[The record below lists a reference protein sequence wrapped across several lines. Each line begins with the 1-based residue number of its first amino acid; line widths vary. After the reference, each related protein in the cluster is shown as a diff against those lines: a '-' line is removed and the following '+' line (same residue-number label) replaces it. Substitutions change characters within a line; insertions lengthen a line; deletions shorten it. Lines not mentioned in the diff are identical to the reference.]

1 MLVGRAVE
9 LELLN
14 GAIARALDGATTL
27 VAIEGEAGVGKTTLV
42 SEALDRARSAG
53 FRSMAARC
61 DELESDRPF
70 GVLLDALNVSERRSS
85 YDPARREVLDL
96 LARAPDVGSPI
107 VMAATPDLRNR
118 TIDSL
123 CSLVELEALQQPVAL
138 VVEDLHWADPSTIIA
153 LRSIAKRVEG
163 YRLLVIATSR
173 PQVAAAGREQAA
185 LWAASSPRLV
195 LSPLSSVDVIRIATD
210 RLGAEPGP
218 RLLQVIAGAGGNPL
232 LLGELIDGLDGAL
245 SRAGDAVELTDAVPV
260 TFAAGVQR
268 RLDSLT
274 PRTAE
279 LVQVA
284 SVLTGPLDLDDLAV
298 LLDRAVARLV
308 PALRE
313 AVDSGLFL
321 DNGTSIEFRHDLIR
335 SAVLATL
342 PGSVQRMLHR
352 EAAHMLIARGAPSSS
367 VVAHLD
373 AATVSE
379 DDTDELRTWMVRAAR
394 EAMGRAPSVAH
405 SLLTRARATLPQH
418 HPDSIAIAV
427 EQLEAAV
434 NAGLVREAI
443 DLGNALLAEDLD
455 DSQWVRVRWWL
466 GGTLF
471 LSQRVTEAAD
481 LFEAAADA
489 TIDTNT
495 HALLLAYATMARL
508 ASFSPDVDALVSRA
522 VEAAD
527 ASGDAHART
536 LAHGLA
542 SRVLG
547 TRLHFAESLAPAQ
560 LAVEIADGDPLG
572 TAHRYQPLFFLALS
586 LLDNGQ
592 PDEALATSLRG
603 RRHAEAIGA
612 AWAEVLFHGVDALIY
627 AFLDRADEAE
637 VEASAGLS
645 GAEETGSTFAVLWCH
660 AVLALVALD
669 AGDPERAEAAVTNG
683 EQAFNSGQ
691 AQVGVELVALARGRL
706 LMTQGRVREAFD
718 HLSGW
723 WDVFGMLSAEICQER
738 LAVTLTDAA
747 MLLGERE
754 RAESVATQARAWS
767 AGAASARVSATAVAC
782 SARLTDDPAQFEAA
796 AALSAACGMVAD
808 RRALM
813 ALAESARRRRG
824 LETTAMRAPTG
835 DLVRS
840 TGPTDRWMSLTSA
853 EQRVCLAISEG
864 LSNKA
869 IAQRLSSSPRTV
881 ETHVTRILRK
891 LDLTSRLQVGLFVSS
906 QPASEQAA
914 SPL

>member
-9 LELLN
+9 LEVL
-14 GAIARALDGATTL
+14 GAAIGHALAGATTL

-42 SEALDRARSAG
+42 SETLERARAAG
-53 FRSMAARC
+53 FRAMVGRC

-70 GVLLDALNVSERRSS
+70 GVLLDALNVTERRAT

-96 LARAPDVGSPI
+96 LARAPDLGSPI

-153 LRSIAKRVEG
+153 LRSIARRVEG

-185 LWAASSPRLV
+185 LWVAASPRLV
-195 LSPLSSVDVIRIATD
+195 LSPLSSVDVISIATD

-218 RLLQVIAGAGGNPL
+218 RLRQAIAGAGGNPL
-232 LLGELIDGLDGAL
+232 LLRELLDSLDGAL
-245 SRAGDAVELTDAVPV
+245 GKEGDAVELIDAVPV

-321 DNGTSIEFRHDLIR
+321 DNGSSIEFRHDLIR
-335 SAVLATL
+335 TAVLDTL

-352 EAAHMLIARGAPSSS
+352 EAAHMLIARGAPSAS

-373 AATVSE
+373 AAMVSD

-394 EAMGRAPSVAH
+394 DAMGRAPSVAH
-405 SLLTRARATLPQH
+405 SLLNRARATLPDH
-418 HPDSIAIAV
+418 HPDSTAIAV

-434 NAGLVREAI
+434 NAGLLREAI
-443 DLGNALLAEDLD
+443 ELGNALLAEDLD
-455 DSQWVRVRWWL
+455 SSQWVRVRWWL

-481 LFEAAADA
+481 LFEAAAEA

-527 ASGDAHART
+527 ASGDSHART

-547 TRLHFAESLAPAQ
+547 TRLHSAESLAPARM
-560 LAVEIADGDPLG
+560 AVEIADGDPLG
-572 TAHRYQPLFFLALS
+572 TAHRYQPLFFLALA

-592 PDEALATSLRG
+592 PDEALEMSLRG

-612 AWAEVLFHGVDALIY
+612 AWAEVLFHGVDTLIY

-660 AVLALVALD
+660 AVLALIALE
-669 AGDPERAEAAVTNG
+669 AGDLETAESAIVNG

-706 LMTQGRVREAFD
+706 LMMEGRHRDAFD
-718 HLSGW
+718 HLAGW

-738 LAVTLTDAA
+738 LAVALTDVAVS
-747 MLLGERE
+747 LGELE
-754 RAESVATQARAWS
+754 RANAVTMQAETWS
-767 AGAASARVSATAVAC
+767 SASPSGRVRATALAC
-782 SARLTDDPAQFEAA
+782 SARLADDPAQFEAA
-796 AALSAACGMVAD
+796 AHLSASCGMIAD
-808 RRALM
+808 SRMLTE
-813 ALAESARRRRG
+813 LAEAARRRRG
-824 LETTAMRAPTG
+824 IQPATAPEQCDSPTADETP
-835 DLVRS
+835 S
-840 TGPTDRWMSLTSA
+840 SRWLKLTQA
-853 EQRVCLAISEG
+853 EQRVCLAIAEG

-906 QPASEQAA
+906 QSAMDQETSMT
-914 SPL
+914 